1 MLVLSTK
8 PFHKLTGAD
17 GQADRRTG
25 KHMCWEAAPPKI
37 HSLNPLNIMEHVYYG
52 HCCTSP
58 RFREPSW
65 AFMDPQL
72 DPKIDPARL
81 IFGTLADKSP
91 SKVQID

>member
-37 HSLNPLNIMEHVYYG
+37 HLEKNDFEELHLFGLCFPLFEGGEWKGHMGIGINTSSKLIQQRNQKNICG
-52 HCCTSP
+52 
-58 RFREPSW
+58 
-65 AFMDPQL
+65 
-72 DPKIDPARL
+72 
-81 IFGTLADKSP
+81 G
-91 SKVQID
+91 